1 MARKD
6 DYGRSSNEGVTDH
19 GGLTGLEADGH
30 LQYIHKEIARIITA
44 QHTFNPL
51 KVAPF
56 IIGSDASG
64 YVIVGLN
71 ADLLDGLEAAAFAA
85 AIHTHV
91 KADIL
96 DLEPIAVVP
105 AADTIP
111 LADGANKIALGW
123 LLTGSGNGLDADMV
137 DGKHAADL
145 AIFNVAAA
153 LGTL

>member
-1 MARKD
+1 MTRKREYALND
-6 DYGRSSNEGVTDH
+6 DGITVHDD
-19 GGLTGLEADGH
+19 LTGRETDGH
-30 LQYIHKEIARIITA
+30 PQYVHTEIAREITV
-44 QHTFNPL
+44 QHTFNPFQ
-51 KVAPF
+51 VAPF
-56 IIGSDASG
+56 LVGEDSSG
-64 YVIVGLN
+64 YLVSGFN